1 MYNPQDFLIRFH
13 SRSDLSF
20 RLVVHNFNIET
31 RGPIASHWQPMY
43 LSMITCL
50 LFAFLAALLWGCRG
64 AAGSLVWLSVA
75 NCSLNTRKEL
85 VGTSDIIKL
94 FSSELVVSLQYLDVL
109 DPRAVDIEANLCPR
123 AGLTHIRA
131 YHKSIIDTLMSP
143 LDGHQNTCK
152 SSRRIARCWSRSAAV
167 RFY

>member
-1 MYNPQDFLIRFH
+1 
-13 SRSDLSF
+13 
-20 RLVVHNFNIET
+20 
-31 RGPIASHWQPMY
+31 MY

-50 LFAFLAALLWGCRG
+50 LFAFLAALLRGCRR

-85 VGTSDIIKL
+85 VGSSNIIKL
-94 FSSELVVSLQYLDVL
+94 FSSKRKRIVLARGLYPTSNRQMFGLGLPELVVSLEYLDVL

-123 AGLTHIRA
+123 AGFTHIRT
-131 YHKSIIDTLMSP
+131 YNKGIIDTLMSP

-152 SSRRIARCWSRSAAV
+152 SSCRIARCWSRSAAV